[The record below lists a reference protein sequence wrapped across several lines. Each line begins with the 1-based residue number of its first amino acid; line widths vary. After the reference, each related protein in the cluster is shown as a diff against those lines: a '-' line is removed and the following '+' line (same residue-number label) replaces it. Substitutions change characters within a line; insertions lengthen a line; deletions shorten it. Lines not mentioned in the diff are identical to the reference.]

1 MKTRNV
7 LILCTALLLSMPCS
21 DAQSLKDGLKNIGD
35 KIGKQ
40 IQSTKNQITKK
51 TTTTK
56 PTTNKPTAN
65 KTSDRDKAL
74 QKQYDAMMGNP
85 PEMEDEKPTVKLP
98 DEHTALFAPLGYP
111 VEAAYGTLTV
121 KPGMPPQSPDA
132 QVNWTEKLPNIFNLN
147 NKSLVDEYLLL
158 KDCFDN
164 GYFKTLT
171 PAHARFENVEGELH
185 ARANDLNKLVELMAE
200 VRDEYGSESP
210 QWVINGLHEKIAS
223 ILEGDKYKTLIKSS
237 ISPFF
242 TVKGLINDET
252 KEYFQKHGGYENA
265 TKVTMTKWDPKPVK
279 QSISTSGSGQSGT
292 IVSENASGA
301 TVDIGGIIYIVHA
314 GKGFAF
320 ASEAINTAVA
330 GKDIVMPDYID
341 YKGKRI
347 PVTEMRGDIF
357 WGKPIKS
364 IKLPSTL
371 TETSNAALRET
382 DISEIVIPASVKII
396 QGSAFYGCKN
406 LKKVVFE
413 SDKLD
418 ELHGCFQN
426 CTSLQSIKLPRYVGL
441 SSYDMFSGCTNLT
454 SVTLPENLKE
464 LYDGTFENCIKLTT
478 INIPASV
485 TKVGS
490 HVFSGSGVVSL
501 DLSHVTEI
509 GVFTFDDCK
518 SLKNLKLN
526 SKLKDNFLMEIYPE
540 LMTCPYM
547 EVKWE
552 NNQYVYP
559 AGLEFV
565 DPK

>member
-1 MKTRNV
+1 MLHECIETKYISANAPAASAYFNMQRELEARYAALDNMVERYNLLMDYYESLNNDDGLDYNV
-7 LILCTALLLSMPCS
+7 LMNDAKDMLC
-21 DAQSLKDGLKNIGD
+21 KVLKND
-35 KIGKQ
+35 
-40 IQSTKNQITKK
+40 TYKK
-51 TTTTK
+51 TIRSSIAPLK
-56 PTTNKPTAN
+56 EYLK
-65 KTSDRDKAL
+65 
-74 QKQYDAMMGNP
+74 
-85 PEMEDEKPTVKLP
+85 EETVKYIEQHGGF
-98 DEHTALFAPLGYP
+98 DNAHIAK
-111 VEAAYGTLTV
+111 LTV
-121 KPGMPPQSPDA
+121 IQ
-132 QVNWTEKLPNIFNLN
+132 EKK
-147 NKSLVDEYLLL
+147 KS
-158 KDCFDN
+158 
-164 GYFKTLT
+164 
-171 PAHARFENVEGELH
+171 
-185 ARANDLNKLVELMAE
+185 
-200 VRDEYGSESP
+200 
-210 QWVINGLHEKIAS
+210 
-223 ILEGDKYKTLIKSS
+223 
-237 ISPFF
+237 
-242 TVKGLINDET
+242 TV
-252 KEYFQKHGGYENA
+252 
-265 TKVTMTKWDPKPVK
+265 
-279 QSISTSGSGQSGT
+279 STSSSFQNGT
-292 IVSENASGA
+292 ILREGTTGA
-301 TVDIGGIIYIVHA
+301 HIEIDGITYIIHLQQ
-314 GKGFAF
+314 GSAF
-320 ASEAINTAVA
+320 ASKVAEMAVR
-330 GKDIVMPDYID
+330 GKDVVMPDYIK
-341 YKGKRI
+341 YKGKQF
-347 PVTEMRGDIF
+347 PVEYTRAGLF
-357 WGKPIKS
+357 SGKNINS
-364 IKLPSTL
+364 IKLPATL
-371 TETSNAALRET
+371 KEIAVRTFMRSS
-382 DISEIVIPASVKII
+382 ISEIVIPASVKII

-547 EVKWE
+547 EVKWV